1 MVCRTYKGGV
11 YMEKMFYCVSCQAYH
26 NTKII
31 EKEET
36 LTVKGRKITLT
47 IPVRVCEMCGE
58 EIIDE
63 ELDDASLAMF
73 YEEYRRLENL
83 LQPTEI
89 KAIRQRYNLSQASFA
104 KLLGF
109 GEKTITRY
117 ESGAIQDVCH
127 DNLIRLMDSLDSF
140 SLLWKER
147 KDRLSAREQAYI
159 DNKLDTYNKIK
170 IQSMYTVIPQ
180 YYASSPTKYNA
191 RGGYSNAG

>member
-1 MVCRTYKGGV
+1 
-11 YMEKMFYCVSCQAYH
+11 MENMFYCISCQEYR
-26 NTKII
+26 NTKVI

-36 LTVKGRKITLT
+36 LTVKGRIITL
-47 IPVRVCEMCGE
+47 IVPVRVCEVCGE

-73 YEEYRRLENL
+73 YEEYRKLENL

-104 KLLGF
+104 KFLGF

-117 ESGAIQDVCH
+117 ENGAIQDVCH

-140 SLLWKER
+140 ALIWEER
-147 KDRLSAREQAYI
+147 KDVLNSREKAYI
-159 DNKLDTYNKIK
+159 ESKLATYNKIK
-170 IQSMYTVIPQ
+170 IKSIYTGIPQ
-180 YYASSPTKYNA
+180 YYTSSPTMYTTQ
-191 RGGYSNAG
+191 GGLSDAG

>member
-1 MVCRTYKGGV
+1 
-11 YMEKMFYCVSCQAYH
+11 MENMFYCVSCQTMH

-31 EKEET
+31 EKKET
-36 LTVKGRKITLT
+36 LAVKGKEITLT
-47 IPVRVCEMCGE
+47 IPVRICEVCGE
-58 EIIDE
+58 EILDE
-63 ELDDASLAMF
+63 ELDDSSLAMF

-83 LQPTEI
+83 LQPSEI

-147 KDRLSAREQAYI
+147 KDRLSRREQAYI

-170 IQSMYTVIPQ
+170 IQSIYTVIPQ
-180 YYASSPTKYNA
+180 YYTSSPTKYNA
-191 RGGYSNAG
+191 QGGYSNAG